1 MKKLI
6 NSMFALAIAAFTLT
20 SCEDVPMP
28 YDITFEKD
36 NKTPDPSD
44 MEAKGTGTKDD
55 PFNIVAAQN
64 YITKGEG
71 LDKEVY
77 VKGIVVSVQEINTQ
91 YGNATY
97 YISDDGTTTNQFY
110 VFRGKALGNVKFTDS
125 NKIKKGDKVIIC
137 GKLMTH
143 TNGVKQLGQGN
154 YIYSLNGQVQETTPP
169 TNTGLNVT
177 FDNNIA
183 NFTIVDVKALPEG
196 LTKVWFHDA
205 NFKQMKATG
214 RANNTNYETQSRLV
228 SPAFSL
234 KGMNAATL
242 TFNNALNYLKSAA
255 LNDAI
260 KVLVSTDGNNW
271 KPLAINNP
279 PSGKNWNFV
288 DSTCDLKEY
297 AGQEK
302 VFVAFEYNS
311 NKEIATTWEIKKVT
325 VK

>member
-125 NKIKKGDKVIIC
+125 NKIKKGDKLFI
-137 GKLMTH
+137 
-143 TNGVKQLGQGN
+143 
-154 YIYSLNGQVQETTPP
+154 P
-169 TNTGLNVT
+169 
-177 FDNNIA
+177 A
-183 NFTIVDVKALPEG
+183 NK
-196 LTKVWFHDA
+196 
-205 NFKQMKATG
+205 
-214 RANNTNYETQSRLV
+214 RAH
-228 SPAFSL
+228 
-234 KGMNAATL
+234 
-242 TFNNALNYLKSAA
+242 
-255 LNDAI
+255 I
-260 KVLVSTDGNNW
+260 W
-271 KPLAINNP
+271 
-279 PSGKNWNFV
+279 
-288 DSTCDLKEY
+288 
-297 AGQEK
+297 
-302 VFVAFEYNS
+302 
-311 NKEIATTWEIKKVT
+311 
-325 VK
+325 

>member
-125 NKIKKGDKVIIC
+125 NKIKKGDKVVIC

-183 NFTIVDVKALPEG
+183 NFTIVNVKALPEG

-214 RANNTNYETQSRLV
+214 RANNTNYATQSRELFEV
-228 SPAFSL
+228 SCSQRRYQGTRFYRRQQLEACGYQQSSFRQELGLRRFYLRPESVCRSGESIRCIRIQQY
-234 KGMNAATL
+234 KK
-242 TFNNALNYLKSAA
+242 NYH
-255 LNDAI
+255 DM
-260 KVLVSTDGNNW
+260 GN
-271 KPLAINNP
+271 
-279 PSGKNWNFV
+279 
-288 DSTCDLKEY
+288 
-297 AGQEK
+297 
-302 VFVAFEYNS
+302 
-311 NKEIATTWEIKKVT
+311 
-325 VK
+325 